1 MINHR
6 YNRFFDWLSPCYDIL
21 IRPPETARHR
31 ALLNLSEGAILLDV
45 GGGTGRVSQHLSAPG
60 INVVVCDVNRS
71 MLRQTKHKKGLRPLQ
86 ADAAALPFADGSV
99 DGILVVD
106 ALHHFTEPECIVDE
120 LLRVL
125 TPDGRLVIE
134 EQDIRQ
140 PLIKLVNMA
149 EKAVGLHS
157 HFLTLRQIKALFD
170 PARFQVYVE
179 IGRFFTFRVLISRR

>member
-6 YNRFFDWLSPCYDIL
+6 HNRFFDWLSPFYDGL
-21 IRPPETARHR
+21 IRRPEAARHQ
-31 ALLNLSEGAILLDV
+31 ALLNMAKGALLLDL
-45 GGGTGRVSQHLSAPG
+45 GGGTGRVSQHLAAPG

-71 MLRQTKHKKGLRPLQ
+71 MLRQTRHKKGLWPLQ
-86 ADAAALPFADGSV
+86 ADAARLPFADGSI

-106 ALHHFTEPECIVDE
+106 ALHHFMEPKRIVDE
-120 LLRVL
+120 MLRVL
-125 TPDGRLVIE
+125 NRDGRLLIE

-149 EKAVGLHS
+149 EKVVGLHS
-157 HFLTLRQIKALFD
+157 HFLTIQQIKDLFD
-170 PARFQVYVE
+170 PALFRIYVD